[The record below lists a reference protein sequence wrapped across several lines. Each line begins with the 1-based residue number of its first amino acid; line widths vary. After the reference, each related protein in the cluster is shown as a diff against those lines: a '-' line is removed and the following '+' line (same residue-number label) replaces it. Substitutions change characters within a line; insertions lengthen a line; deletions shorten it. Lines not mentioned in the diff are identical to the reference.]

1 MYPLFALLFKK
12 AYWRTLCSADAWRQ
26 AWTSLRRVHK
36 DKRARRH
43 LRSFAGLLLIPFLC
57 LVYATWLLRSGAV
70 FVLPFVIPLIWWINR
85 SRKKDEVL
93 LHITPQPPPLY
104 REPTDDERCSLRAY
118 FGRLAL
124 FYAVM
129 AERAASE
136 GFLKEKTLPENVEV
150 IVRRNHIDLLRSTEL
165 WDRLAAR
172 DREAIMAPDGHWEW
186 PLINQVS
193 EQLEAV
199 RLLRWIIRIDHFLP
213 VVGRQLRADYRLAHE
228 VVQSPQKA
236 LQGKEL
242 ISAKNVETA
251 KRAAAEFFA
260 RCLAEA
266 LSRGYYSTEDEEMQ
280 TWAKDVSESLKG
292 RHHEDLLLGDK
303 LVSETDEAVL
313 RWATELSRKR
323 LRFLTRA
330 LELLNGAD
338 LPVGELSVFPEE
350 QPQPA

>member
-12 AYWRTLCSADAWRQ
+12 AYWRTLCSADNWQQ
-26 AWTSLRRVHK
+26 AWTSLRRGHK

-43 LRSFAGLLLIPFLC
+43 LRSFAALLLIPFLC
-57 LVYATWLLRSGAV
+57 SAYAIWLLRTGAV
-70 FVLPFVIPLIWWINR
+70 FVLPFVIPLIWWMNR
-85 SRKKDEVL
+85 SREKDEVL

-104 REPTDDERCSLRAY
+104 REPTDAERRSLRAY
-118 FGRLAL
+118 FGQLAL

-129 AERAASE
+129 TERAGSE
-136 GFLKEKTLPENVEV
+136 GFLKGKVLPENVEV
-150 IVRRNHIDLLRSTEL
+150 IVRRNHIDLLRSTGL
-165 WDRLAAR
+165 WDRAGAR

-186 PLINQVS
+186 PLINEVA
-193 EQLEAV
+193 EQLEVV

-228 VVQSPQKA
+228 IVQSRQKV
-236 LQGKEL
+236 LEGKEL
-242 ISAKNVETA
+242 ISIKNVETA
-251 KRAAAEFFA
+251 KSAAAEFFA

-266 LSRGYYSTEDEEMQ
+266 LSRGYYSTQDEEMQ

-303 LVSETDEAVL
+303 LVSETDEAAL
-313 RWATELSRKR
+313 RWATALSRKR
-323 LRFLTRA
+323 LRFLTGA

-338 LPVGELSVFPEE
+338 LPVGDLSVFPEE